1 MAREKVLVGRT
12 LRAAALSQ
20 NPEICSNRPSEQV
33 MLLPQAELAHPTAME
48 QATIRRNLVLSFF
61 GEVE

>member
-1 MAREKVLVGRT
+1 VGRT